1 MNFTFKLWPSLVA
14 IFMMVTSFQAK
25 KVDDMS
31 NFVPILDDYTL
42 EVMGT
47 KGKSISI
54 AFAQVQYTPTQNVK
68 VRFVQTKGKIY
79 VFEGNAYTSTLT
91 PNYKY
96 IEQVLKLLVHS

>member
-25 KVDDMS
+25 AQTLLPHFATSDQYGGKKVDEMS

-47 KGKSISI
+47 IYAYSEC
-54 AFAQVQYTPTQNVK
+54 Q
-68 VRFVQTKGKIY
+68 GKICASERQNLC
-79 VFEGNAYTSTLT
+79 V
-91 PNYKY
+91 
-96 IEQVLKLLVHS
+96 